1 MRMEDKD
8 SYNHNDVDDD
18 NNNDDDD
25 DNVFDVD
32 AGEEE

>member
-8 SYNHNDVDDD
+8 SYNPNDVDDD
-18 NNNDDDD
+18 N
-25 DNVFDVD
+25 NVFDVD